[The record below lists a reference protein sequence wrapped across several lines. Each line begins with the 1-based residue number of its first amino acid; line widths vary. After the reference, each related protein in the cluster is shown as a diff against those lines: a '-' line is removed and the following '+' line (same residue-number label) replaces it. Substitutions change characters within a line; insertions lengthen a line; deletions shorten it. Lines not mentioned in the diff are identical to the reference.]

1 LHDSYELQIIEL
13 KQAKERLQQQAIEF
27 NQVNAKLREL
37 ASRDGLTSVFNYRV
51 FQDTL
56 DCEIARS
63 RRYGREFALILFDI
77 DNLKRINDNYGHP
90 VGDIVLINIC
100 QAVGKIVRESDTFV
114 RYGGDEFAVIMPE
127 TDSERAAIVAE
138 HLRQCV
144 EELQIPV
151 GNEMISVSVSIGL
164 ATFSP
169 SHETVSKEQM
179 ILFAD
184 HALLEA
190 KRNGKNQ
197 TRSFSG

>member
-56 DCEIARS
+56 DCEIVRS
-63 RRYGREFALILFDI
+63 RRYGREFALILFDV
-77 DNLKRINDNYGHP
+77 DNLKQYNDNYGHP

-100 QAVGKIVRESDTFV
+100 QAVGKIIRESDTFV

-127 TDSERAAIVAE
+127 TNSERAAIVAE

-144 EELQIPV
+144 EKLQIPV

-164 ATFSP
+164 ATFNP
-169 SHETVSKEQM
+169 LHETGNKEEM

-184 HALLEA
+184 HALIEA
-190 KRNGKNQ
+190 KRSGKNQ
-197 TRSFSG
+197 IRSFSG